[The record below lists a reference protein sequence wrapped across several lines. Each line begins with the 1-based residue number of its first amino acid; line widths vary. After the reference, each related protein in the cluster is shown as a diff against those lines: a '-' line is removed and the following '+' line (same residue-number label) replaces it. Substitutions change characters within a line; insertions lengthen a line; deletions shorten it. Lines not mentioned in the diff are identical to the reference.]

1 MIWEKLPGESIF
13 DRIVK
18 IGYILKTISKT
29 GSSMAKVEQR
39 CFLLEIFWL
48 TLLLTGCQMQ
58 GGLVKSAIA
67 KPDYTIILDDLNE
80 PRGLWQR
87 ADGSLCVAETGY
99 KVEMTLPDAGPIT
112 LPPGTGSLTCVDA
125 NGKRERV
132 VEGLPYA
139 HYGASGV
146 SVGPTDVAELDGAL
160 YLLTAEGDDQLSR
173 SLLRIEHSK
182 PPQIV
187 ANFLYFATAGQPLE
201 YFLPGE
207 ITSNPYAMLPDPAN
221 RRFLVTD
228 GATGQLLAV
237 GLDGQI
243 QLYSSVEGHE
253 VLTGMTWGPD
263 GLPYVT
269 SFSQLP
275 HQAGAG
281 AVLSIANG
289 VAHVVL
295 TGLTTP
301 IDLAF
306 DQAGRLYVLEFV
318 YAGETGDPYRNKTGR
333 LVRFLPQ
340 GDQWDTGQ
348 LLIEGLPYPTALL
361 INAND
366 QLYISI
372 NGAFSPPGS
381 GAVVSFSNLTQQQGG
396 EPPIQYGAM
405 NE

>member
-1 MIWEKLPGESIF
+1 
-13 DRIVK
+13 
-18 IGYILKTISKT
+18 
-29 GSSMAKVEQR
+29 MAKAEQR
-39 CFLLEIFWL
+39 RFLLEIVWL

-58 GGLVKSAIA
+58 GGLVKSAVA
-67 KPDYTIILDDLNE
+67 KPDYTIILDKLNE

-99 KVEMTLPDAGPIT
+99 KVEITLPEAGPIT
-112 LPPGTGSLTCVDA
+112 LPPGTGSLTCLNAD
-125 NGKRERV
+125 GQRERV
-132 VEGLPYA
+132 VEELPYA

-146 SVGPTDVAELDGAL
+146 SVGPTDVAELDGVL

-173 SLLRIEHSK
+173 SLLRIEPSK
-182 PPQIV
+182 PPHIV
-187 ANFLYFATAGQPLE
+187 ADFLNFATGGQPQE

-228 GATGQLLAV
+228 GATGQVLAA

-243 QLYSSVEGHE
+243 QLYSALEGHE
-253 VLTGMTWGPD
+253 VLTGMTWGPE
-263 GLPYVT
+263 GLPYVA

-281 AVLSIANG
+281 AVLKIQANG
-289 VAHVVL
+289 AAQVVL
-295 TGLTTP
+295 AGLTTP

-318 YAGETGDPYRNKTGR
+318 DAGETGDPYRNKTGR
-333 LVRFLPQ
+333 LLRFLRQ
-340 GDQWDTGQ
+340 GDQWGAGQ
-348 LLIEGLPYPTALL
+348 LLIAGLPYPTALL
-361 INAND
+361 INPND

-381 GAVVSFSNLTQQQGG
+381 GAVLAFNSLTEQQGG
-396 EPPIQYGAM
+396 ELPLQYGAM